1 MATAINRTRHSESN
15 TRTRDRSSYTTSSP
29 NSIPSLERSHDSTC
43 SPTESE
49 IFDYQKTSV
58 NTYCTTVASGE
69 DYEDEYGHY
78 DYYDYEYKAPRSEAI
93 PASPAEFAQLF
104 PSSRKFQIKHDD
116 ASVDGDM
123 NIRVDT
129 EIKDKHSSKHITLFH
144 LRMYDLLKRE
154 FSLRRYGRDCGREVA
169 HTHQK
174 VEKVVSP
181 KRPGLQR
188 SVSRALQSFRGKP
201 EQEKQM
207 TLNRQD
213 SGYGSSLD
221 DEDEEGA
228 SEMPK
233 PRDDSEETRSSTAIT
248 LEFSNYAHVQVNR
261 KGTKGSRKYD
271 FEYWGKNYSWKRM
284 IRKHPAT
291 GEDEISY
298 SLLNNGSGNIVAS
311 IIPDPAH
318 SIDEESGEF
327 VPACTF
333 QFKDSPQDPI
343 QCSADV
349 ADVIMATGLMTL
361 VDDCIKRKYRTKKVV
376 QLNIPLP
383 MTTYLKMNMEYVGP
397 KRLIDEV
404 FNRRPTMQAR
414 SMSSPVTTPS
424 THPSKRR

>member
-1 MATAINRTRHSESN
+1 MATAYNRAIQRSDGN

-49 IFDYQKTSV
+49 IFDYQKASV
-58 NTYCTTVASGE
+58 NTYCTTV
-69 DYEDEYGHY
+69 DYEDEYAHY
-78 DYYDYEYKAPRSEAI
+78 DYYDYEYKPPRNEAI
-93 PASPAEFAQLF
+93 PATPNEFAQLF

-116 ASVDGDM
+116 ASADGDM
-123 NIRVDT
+123 NIR
-129 EIKDKHSSKHITLFH
+129 I
-144 LRMYDLLKRE
+144 
-154 FSLRRYGRDCGREVA
+154 
-169 HTHQK
+169 
-174 VEKVVSP
+174 EKVVSP
-181 KRPGLQR
+181 KRPALQR
-188 SVSRALQSFRGKP
+188 SVSRALQSFRAKS

-213 SGYGSSLD
+213 SGYGSSFD
-221 DEDEEGA
+221 DEDEEGVF
-228 SEMPK
+228 ERPK
-233 PRDDSEETRSSTAIT
+233 SRYGSEEVKPSTAIT
-248 LEFSNYAHVQVNR
+248 MEFSNYAHVQVDR

-298 SLLNNGSGNIVAS
+298 SLLNNGTGNIVAS

-318 SIDEESGEF
+318 SIDEEGGEF

-333 QFKDSPQDPI
+333 QFKESTQDLI
-343 QCSADV
+343 QCSADA
-349 ADVIMATGLMTL
+349 ADVIMATGLMAL

-383 MTTYLKMNMEYVGP
+383 MTSHLKMNMEYVGP

-404 FNRRPTMQAR
+404 FNRRPTMLAR
-414 SMSSPVTTPS
+414 SMSSPVTTPTS
-424 THPSKRR
+424 PGRRR

>member
-1 MATAINRTRHSESN
+1 MATAYSRAFQHNSS
-15 TRTRDRSSYTTSSP
+15 TRDGSAYTTSSP
-29 NSIPSLERSHDSTC
+29 NSIPSLERSHGSTC

-49 IFDYQKTSV
+49 IFDYQRASV
-58 NTYCTTVASGE
+58 NTYCTTVASAE
-69 DYEDEYGHY
+69 DCEDEYGHY
-78 DYYDYEYKAPRSEAI
+78 DYYDYEYKAPRNEAI
-93 PASPAEFAQLF
+93 PATPAEFAQLF
-104 PSSRKFQIKHDD
+104 PSSKKFHIKHDD

-129 EIKDKHSSKHITLFH
+129 EVKDKHSSKNITLFH
-144 LRMYDLLKRE
+144 LRMYDLQKRE

-174 VEKVVSP
+174 VEKVSTL

-188 SVSRALQSFRGKP
+188 SVSRALQSFRGKS

-213 SGYGSSLD
+213 SGYGSSFD
-221 DEDEEGA
+221 DDDEEGV
-228 SEMPK
+228 SERPK
-233 PRDDSEETRSSTAIT
+233 SRDGSEEGKPSSAIT

-284 IRKHPAT
+284 MRKHPAS

-298 SLLNNGSGNIVAS
+298 SLLNNGTGNIVAS
-311 IIPDPAH
+311 IVPDVAH
-318 SIDEESGEF
+318 SVDEEGGEF
-327 VPACTF
+327 VPPYTF
-333 QFKDSPQDPI
+333 QFKESTQDPI

-349 ADVIMATGLMTL
+349 ADVIMATGLMAL
-361 VDDCIKRKYRTKKVV
+361 VDDCIKRKYRAKKVV

-383 MTTYLKMNMEYVGP
+383 MTSHLKMNMEYVGP

-404 FNRRPTMQAR
+404 FNRRPTMQPR
-414 SMSSPVTTPS
+414 SMSSPVTSPPS
-424 THPSKRR
+424 SPNKRR